1 MRLARVVPVLA
12 TVMSLAITS
21 CAWFREPPIWV
32 VTQVSHHGAYLQAAI
47 NTERGGLTFV
57 FEPTDVCHQVLQMNG
72 EVAYVRGGPLGWI
85 ERGGARCAPIGVGQF
100 ASWVRRF
107 NRPRNL
113 PILPRSEA
121 TFRKIGEDNEVI
133 LVRGTFPLAG
143 LVGVP
148 GGRDSVA
155 FLPNSEICETYVE
168 QGAGPML
175 YRRTSAEVI
184 WLGGASTRCPILALA
199 RPLEA
204 VQDSVSSD
212 STF

>member
-21 CAWFREPPIWV
+21 CAWFREPPVWR
-32 VTQVSHHGAYLQAAI
+32 VTRVSHHGAYLLAAI
-47 NTERGGLTFV
+47 NSEREGLTFV
-57 FEPTDVCHQVLQMNG
+57 FEPTEACRQVLQIDG
-72 EVAYVRGGPLGWI
+72 EVRYVGDGPFGRL
-85 ERGGARCAPIGVGQF
+85 ERGGARCAAIGVGQF

-107 NRPRNL
+107 NRPLNL

-121 TFRKIGEDNEVI
+121 TFRKIGEDDEVI
-133 LVRGTFPLAG
+133 LVRGIFPLAG
-143 LVGVP
+143 LVRVP
-148 GGRDSVA
+148 GGGDRVA

-199 RPLEA
+199 RPL
-204 VQDSVSSD
+204 
-212 STF
+212 

>member
-1 MRLARVVPVLA
+1 MRLARVVPALA
-12 TVMSLAITS
+12 TAMSLSITS
-21 CAWFREPPIWV
+21 CAWFREPPIWR
-32 VTQVSHHGAYLQAAI
+32 VTQVSHHGPYLQAAI
-47 NTERGGLTFV
+47 NSERGGLTFV
-57 FEPTDVCHQVLQMNG
+57 FEPTDVCHQVLQMND
-72 EVAYVRGGPLGWI
+72 EVAYVGGGPLGWI
-85 ERGGARCAPIGVGQF
+85 ERGGARCAAIGVGQF

-121 TFRKIGEDNEVI
+121 TFRKIGEDDEVI
-133 LVRGTFPLAG
+133 LVRGIFPLAG

-148 GGRDSVA
+148 GGGDSVA

-204 VQDSVSSD
+204 PA
-212 STF
+212 